1 MEYAKYGCLRSNLR
15 KMASNSDGQLNDV
28 EDCNKIK
35 LVLTFA
41 AQISKGMVYLE
52 GLKVLSHEQK
62 VHF

>member
-1 MEYAKYGCLRSNLR
+1 MEYAKYGCLRNNLR

-52 GLKVLSHEQK
+52 GLKV
-62 VHF
+62 